1 MELLLGIDIGTTHC
15 KVGVYNE
22 KGEKIILKKVKTE
35 THTNKEG
42 WSWYEADEIWLAVTK
57 LLQEI
62 STYINTRKIIA
73 CSIASIGE
81 SGVPIDKKGNA
92 TYPIIAWFDQRS
104 LPQAIKMEKIL
115 GINKV
120 FKISGLEINPI
131 FSVPKIM
138 WIRENAPEAYVRTT
152 KWLSMTDYIIF
163 KLTGEIISNY
173 SIASRTMA
181 LDVTRMIWS
190 EELLDAVGIDSN
202 LFPDL
207 KSSGVVVGK
216 VNKNAAKETGLLS
229 GTLVVN
235 GGHDH
240 FCGSLVSGVL
250 LGNRVLDSSGT
261 AESISA
267 ILKQKTPPTSKYYG
281 FRIGRYLDPEFI
293 YAVGGII
300 ASGGAI
306 DWFKGRIA
314 SLSDWDKPGN
324 ISYDIINRKAKE
336 TSLGAKGLLFLPHL
350 RGGGAPNW
358 DPTSH
363 GVLIGLKT
371 THTAPEIFRALIE
384 GLCFEVKGILET
396 AKVIIGYPIE
406 IVTVIGGGAKN
417 EFWQQTKANIAGITV
432 EVLDIEE
439 ATAMGAALLA
449 GIGAGVYKDMLSAS
463 KLTYRV
469 KKRYYP
475 DKKANDY
482 YKEIYHTYSKLYPVL
497 KNINYDLSSLL
508 NKYKNIL

>member
-15 KVGVYNE
+15 KAGVYNK
-22 KGEKIILKKVKTE
+22 KGGKVILKKVKTE
-35 THTNKEG
+35 THINKKD

-62 STYINTRKIIA
+62 FKHINPRKIIA
-73 CSIASIGE
+73 CSIASMGE

-104 LPQAIKMEKIL
+104 LPQAKKLKKIL
-115 GINKV
+115 GIDKV

-138 WIRENAPEAYVRTT
+138 WIKKNAPEAYIRTM

-181 LDVTRMIWS
+181 LDVTRKVWS
-190 EELLDAVGIDSN
+190 EELLDAVSVNSN

-207 KSSGVVVGK
+207 KASGVVVGK
-216 VNKNAAKETGLLS
+216 VNENAAKETGLLS
-229 GTLVVN
+229 GTLIVN

-240 FCGSLVSGVL
+240 FCGSLASGIL

-261 AESISA
+261 AESISVV
-267 ILKQKTPPTSKYYG
+267 LKQKTPPTNKYCG
-281 FRIGRYLDPEFI
+281 FRIGRYLDPELI

-300 ASGGAI
+300 ASGGAV
-306 DWFKGRIA
+306 DWLKDRIA
-314 SLSDWDKPGN
+314 SLSDWDKSSKL
-324 ISYDIINRKAKE
+324 SYEIIIRKTQE
-336 TSLGAKGLLFLPHL
+336 TPLGERGLLFLPHL

-358 DPTSH
+358 DSTSR
-363 GVLIGLKT
+363 GVLIGLRT
-371 THTAPEIFRALIE
+371 SHTSPEIFRALIE
-384 GLCFEVKGILET
+384 GLCFEVKGILEEI
-396 AKVIIGYPIE
+396 KEIIGHPIE
-406 IVTVIGGGAKN
+406 IMTTIGGGTKN
-417 EFWQQTKANIAGITV
+417 KFWQQTKANITGITV
-432 EVLDIEE
+432 EIPDIEE

-449 GIGAGVYKDMLSAS
+449 GIGAGVHKDMLSAS

-475 DKKANDY
+475 NKEANEY
-482 YKEIYHTYSKLYPVL
+482 YKEIYQTYSKLYPVL
-497 KNINYDLSSLL
+497 KNINYDLSSFMI
-508 NKYKNIL
+508 K

>member
-1 MELLLGIDIGTTHC
+1 MDLLLGIDIGTTHC
-15 KVGVYNE
+15 KAGVYNE
-22 KGEKIILKKVKTE
+22 KGGKVILKKVKTE
-35 THTNKEG
+35 THTNKED
-42 WSWYEADEIWLAVTK
+42 WSWYEAGEIWLAVTK

-62 STYINTRKIIA
+62 FTYINPRKITA

-104 LPQAIKMEKIL
+104 LPQAKKMEKIL

-138 WIRENAPEAYVRTT
+138 WIKENVPEAYIRTV
-152 KWLSMTDYIIF
+152 KWLGITDYIIF

-181 LDVTRMIWS
+181 LDVTRKIWS
-190 EELLDAVGIDSN
+190 EELLDAAGIDSN
-202 LFPDL
+202 LFPNL
-207 KSSGVVVGK
+207 KASGVVVGK
-216 VNKNAAKETGLLS
+216 VNENAAKETGLLS

-240 FCGSLVSGVL
+240 FCGSLASGIL

-261 AESISA
+261 AESINT
-267 ILKQKTPPTSKYYG
+267 ILKQKTPPTNKYRG
-281 FRIGRYLDPEFI
+281 FRIGRYLDPELI
-293 YAVGGII
+293 YIVGGII
-300 ASGGAI
+300 ASGGAV
-306 DWFKGRIA
+306 DWLKDRIA
-314 SLSDWDKPGN
+314 SLSDWDESGS
-324 ISYDIINRKAKE
+324 ISYDIIIRKAEE
-336 TSLGAKGLLFLPHL
+336 TPLGARGLLFLPHL

-358 DPTSH
+358 DSTSR
-363 GVLIGLKT
+363 GALIGLKT
-371 THTAPEIFRALIE
+371 THTSPEIFRALIE
-384 GLCFEVKGILET
+384 GLCFEVKAILE
-396 AKVIIGYPIE
+396 AIKEIIGYPIE
-406 IVTVIGGGAKN
+406 IVTTIGGGTKN
-417 EFWQQTKANIAGITV
+417 EFWQQTKANIMGITV
-432 EVLDIEE
+432 EIPDIEE

-475 DKKANDY
+475 NKEANKY
-482 YKEIYHTYSKLYPVL
+482 YNRIYKTYSRLYPVL
-497 KNINYDLSSLL
+497 KTINYELSSFMM
-508 NKYKNIL
+508 K

>member
-62 STYINTRKIIA
+62 FNHINPKKIIA

-104 LPQAIKMEKIL
+104 LPQAIKIERIL

-138 WIRENAPEAYVRTT
+138 WIRENAPKAYVRTT

-202 LFPDL
+202 LFPEL

-417 EFWQQTKANIAGITV
+417 EFWQQTKANITGITV

-469 KKRYYP
+469 KKRYYS

-497 KNINYDLSSLL
+497 KNINYDLSSLS
-508 NKYKNIL
+508 NKYKNTL